1 MAISWKAVP
10 IRTNAQEIATAYGL
24 AMTYWV
30 HAANSPHIVTV
41 HRAYRIAPSVIKP
54 CWAWLY
60 DSSPTLTRRGAFGAA
75 DEIPHP
81 AG

>member
-41 HRAYRIAPSVIKP
+41 HRVYRITPSVM
-54 CWAWLY
+54 
-60 DSSPTLTRRGAFGAA
+60 LTHDNRLRAV
-75 DEIPHP
+75 PLRL
-81 AG
+81 